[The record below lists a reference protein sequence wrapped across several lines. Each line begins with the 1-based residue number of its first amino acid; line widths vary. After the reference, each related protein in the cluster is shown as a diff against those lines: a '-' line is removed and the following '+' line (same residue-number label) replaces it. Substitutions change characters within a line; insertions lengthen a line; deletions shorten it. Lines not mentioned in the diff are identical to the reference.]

1 MTVASLKIGR
11 QNFVVIPEKDFDR
24 MTHENQQY
32 QKLVNEDRALGLLA
46 EKELK
51 SFRKKGGKGTS
62 WETVKK
68 QLGL

>member
-1 MTVASLKIGR
+1 MTTATLKIGR
-11 QNFVVIPEKDFDR
+11 QNFIVVPERDFDR
-24 MTHENQQY
+24 MTRENEQY
-32 QKLVNEDRALGLLA
+32 KKLVNEDHALGQLA

-51 SFRKKGGKGTS
+51 SFRKKGSKGTP